1 MKKSA
6 ICIILFQ
13 ILLVTSMYSN
23 PLLEKFN
30 TPFGVPPFDKIKNE
44 HFIPAFEKAL
54 EEHNKEIKA
63 IINNKQEP
71 TFKNTIEAMEYSG
84 ELLGVV
90 SRIFYNLNSANT
102 SSELQKI
109 AQEIAPKLSAHS
121 DEILM
126 NPLLFKKVKHVYE
139 NKSKFNLNQ
148 EQMMLLEDT
157 YKSFIRAGANLNE
170 KDKERLKE
178 INSRLSVLSLQF
190 GQNVLNDVNNYKLI
204 IDKESDLDGLPENV
218 KATAYETAKS
228 SGLEGKWVFTLQN
241 PSVMP
246 FLQFA
251 KNREL
256 RKQIQ
261 QAYINRGNNN
271 NEYDNKKIINEIV
284 NLRIEK
290 AKLLGYNTF
299 ADYVLEESM
308 AKTPAKAQELLER
321 IWTPALNMAKKERD
335 DMQKLIEQEGNTYKL
350 EQWDWRYYA
359 EKVREAK
366 YNLNEEELKPYF
378 QLENVK
384 KGIFDLTTK
393 LFGIIYK
400 ERKDIPKYHEDAI
413 VYEVLDEDGSHLGI
427 LYMDFHPRASKR
439 SGAWMTSYRQQYKKD
454 GKNITPV
461 VSLVCNF
468 TKPTKDTPSLLSL
481 DEVETFF
488 HEFGHGL
495 HGLLSNCTYK
505 SLSGTSVPRDFVEL
519 PSQIMEHWATHP
531 EMLKIY
537 AKHYKTNE
545 PMPDE
550 LIEKLKNSSY
560 FNQGFAT
567 VEFVASALLD
577 MRYHTLTQKTDI
589 NPEEFQSKVSNEIG
603 LIPEIHYRHAST
615 HFNHIFSGGYSAGY
629 YSYLW
634 SGVLDADAFEA
645 FREKG
650 IFDRDVAKSFRNNI
664 LSRGKTEDPMTLY
677 IKFRGKEPSIEPLLK
692 VRGLHTINQ

>member
-13 ILLVTSMYSN
+13 ILLVSKMYSN

-44 HFIPAFEKAL
+44 HFIPAFDKAL

-84 ELLGVV
+84 ELLGIVA
-90 SRIFYNLNSANT
+90 RIFYNLNSANT
-102 SSELQKI
+102 SPELQKI

-126 NPLLFKKVKHVYE
+126 NPELFKKVKKVYE

-148 EQMMLLEDT
+148 EQLMLLEDT

-170 KDKERLKE
+170 KDIERLKE
-178 INSRLSVLSLQF
+178 INSRLSVLNLQF

-204 IDKESDLDGLPENV
+204 IDNESDLDGLPENV
-218 KATAYETAKS
+218 KSTAYETAKS
-228 SGLEGKWVFTLQN
+228 LGMEKKWVFTLQN

-290 AKLLGYNTF
+290 ANLLGYNTF

-335 DMQKLIEQEGNTYKL
+335 DMQKLIEQEGNTFKL

-359 EKVREAK
+359 EKVRESK

-393 LFGIIYK
+393 LYGITFK

-413 VYEVLDEDGSHLGI
+413 VYEVLDEDGSNLGI

-468 TKPTKDTPSLLSL
+468 TKPTKDTPSLISL

-577 MRYHTLTQKTDI
+577 MRYHILSNKTEI
-589 NPEEFQSKVSNEIG
+589 NAEDFQLQVAKEIG

-650 IFDRDVAKSFRNNI
+650 IFNHEVAKSFRNNI
-664 LSRGKTEDPMTLY
+664 LSRGKTDDPMNLY

-692 VRGLHTINQ
+692 VRGLQ